1 MEKKYSKASANI
13 LLEAANLQEKKGNDY
28 NNPNSTIKQADYYP
42 NGFATI
48 LDIMNIKVLRM
59 RSIVEASQF
68 NDMHKCN
75 FESLEDSCL
84 DLINYASFGVAYLRG
99 ELDGQ
104 NINKD
109 IFNKDFKNEILWA
122 I

>member
-1 MEKKYSKASANI
+1 MRESFKV
-13 LLEAANLQEKKGNDY
+13 LTDAAMLQEQKANDY
-28 NNPNSTIKQADYYP
+28 NNPNSTIKQADYFP

-68 NDMHKCN
+68 DNEHECN

-99 ELDGQ
+99 KLDGQ
-104 NINKD
+104 NADRN
-109 IFNKDFKNEILWA
+109 IFNKDAKK
-122 I
+122 